1 MLELIINNVV
11 ESGYMSKF
19 VVATSRKS
27 GDDKMYNSCQ
37 KLEIYRYRGSNPD
50 VLSKFKE
57 ISKEK
62 SRIHGFDNF
71 YPSISCYL
79 EGYK

>member
-1 MLELIINNVV
+1 MFELIINNI
-11 ESGYMSKF
+11 
-19 VVATSRKS
+19 VATSIKS

-37 KLEIYRYRGSNPD
+37 KLEIDRYRGSDPD
-50 VLSKFKE
+50 VLSRFKE

>member
-50 VLSKFKE
+50 VLSNFKE

-62 SRIHGFDNF
+62 SRIHCFDNF